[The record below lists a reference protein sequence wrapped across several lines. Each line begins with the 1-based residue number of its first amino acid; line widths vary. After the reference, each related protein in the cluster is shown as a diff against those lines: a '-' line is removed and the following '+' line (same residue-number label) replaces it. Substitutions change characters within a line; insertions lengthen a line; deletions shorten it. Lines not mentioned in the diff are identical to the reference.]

1 MIVTSNDFKK
11 AIKNEDRQL
20 KGYVEV
26 LYKHEDINAEVSSE
40 GIGTDVL
47 PIVMSTE
54 KILYDSRISTDYATL
69 ENNYFKLDGS
79 FILPNQEMN
88 KGTGYISNHVL
99 SYYETKK

>member
-40 GIGTDVL
+40 GIGTDL
-47 PIVMSTE
+47 
-54 KILYDSRISTDYATL
+54 L
-69 ENNYFKLDGS
+69 
-79 FILPNQEMN
+79 
-88 KGTGYISNHVL
+88 
-99 SYYETKK
+99 